1 MDGGL
6 PSCKRQRKPKPNLMP
21 VPPYC
26 RKSENEKCDKEYK
39 PILEVSDPGKIL
51 LLTESLINIST
62 IDLEKK
68 LNVYVE
74 NETFAELVFI
84 IKINYLSRDAV
95 VQVLGQKVLDTRF
108 CHSITCGIL
117 KQVID
122 TNHSALHELHEFE
135 STLQH
140 VLIDLLVPSQNLAK
154 VVTVPIL
161 SKLKR
166 GEEHPLSVLICV
178 VNSPK
183 EQEFITKVV
192 SEAYRFCLPILDNT
206 TKLEE
211 ESRIKKQCQSLLHVA
226 RKFYSHL
233 DDLNGLLREIMSEA
247 RRLANAERC
256 SLFLLDPDHI
266 HLVAKV
272 FDGVVHEH
280 VSTEVRIAK
289 DQGIAGHVALTG
301 KLLNI
306 KDAYSH
312 PLFYKG
318 MDEATGFR
326 TRNILCFPIKDEKG
340 IIGVAQ
346 LCNKIEGDFDFFD
359 EEIALAFSIYCG
371 LSIMQ
376 SLMYKKMLEA
386 MNRSQLSNELMLYHM
401 KVPQEDV
408 AKILL
413 CTNRHAYLNYDSF
426 NFIPKRIR
434 VSETPCQLIRMF
446 EDLHFF
452 DLLRIKRDEFV
463 KFSLYVKKG
472 YRDTPYHNWMHAFS
486 VTHFGYVL
494 IKQLDLI
501 KEGYLTPLEAM
512 AFLVSCMC
520 HDIDHR
526 GTTNSFQSE
535 SGSVLANL
543 YSSEGSV
550 MEHHH
555 LAQSLHILNTDD
567 CNFVE
572 GLCHEDY
579 LYFLDLL
586 KKYILATDLAHHF
599 NLFQKHQDMV
609 ENGFNKSDPD
619 EKYAFMC
626 LLMTCCDLSDQVK
639 PWEAIRVV
647 ALQLY
652 NEFFKQGDLEKSMG
666 KTPAAGMNRD
676 EACIPDLQ
684 MQFATDIC
692 IPIFT
697 TLASLFPKAEV
708 LINNINRNVLCWKA
722 SKVVYP
728 KLTKLGMTSLEILNS
743 TQVDDEVKK
752 FLKSRPSFTNLT
764 EVFDY
769 DTDADADA

>member
-1 MDGGL
+1 MDDGC
-6 PSCKRQRKPKPNLMP
+6 PSYKRERKPKPNLMP

-26 RKSENEKCDKEYK
+26 RKYENEKSCKQYK

-51 LLTESLINIST
+51 LLTESLINVST
-62 IDLEKK
+62 IELEKK
-68 LNVYVE
+68 LNIYVKD
-74 NETFAELVFI
+74 ETTAELVFI
-84 IKINYLSRDAV
+84 IKIHYLSRDAV
-95 VQVLGQKVLDTRF
+95 VQVLGEKVLDTPF
-108 CHSITCGIL
+108 CQPISCGIL
-117 KQVID
+117 KQIVD
-122 TNHSALHELHEFE
+122 TNHSALHEIHEFE
-135 STLQH
+135 SVLQE
-140 VLIDLLVPSQNLAK
+140 LLVSLLTPSQDSAK
-154 VVTVPIL
+154 VVTIPIL

-166 GEEHPLSVLICV
+166 GGEHPVSVLICV
-178 VNSPK
+178 LNSPST
-183 EQEFITKVV
+183 QEYITKVV

-211 ESRIKKQCQSLLHVA
+211 ESRIKKQCQSLLRVS

-233 DDLNGLLREIMSEA
+233 DDLNGLLREIMAEA
-247 RRLANAERC
+247 RRLTNAERC
-256 SLFLLDPDHI
+256 SLFLLDPEHL

-272 FDGVVHEH
+272 FDGVIHEH

-346 LCNKIEGDFDFFD
+346 LCNKIDGNFDFFD
-359 EEIALAFSIYCG
+359 EEVALAFSIYCG

-386 MNRSQLSNELMLYHM
+386 MNRSKLSNELMLYHM

-408 AKILL
+408 SNVLL
-413 CTNRHAYLNYDSF
+413 CTNRHLYLNYDSF
-426 NFIPKRIR
+426 NFMPKRIR
-434 VSETPCQLIRMF
+434 ESETPCHIIKIF
-446 EDLHFF
+446 EDLNFF
-452 DLLRIKRDEFV
+452 NTLRIKRDVLV
-463 KFSLYVKKG
+463 KFMLYVKKG

-494 IKQLDLI
+494 IRQLNLI
-501 KEGYLTPLEAM
+501 EEGYLTPLEAM
-512 AFLVSCMC
+512 AFLVSCTC

-526 GTTNSFQSE
+526 GTTNAFQSE

-555 LAQSLHILNTDD
+555 LSQSLHILNTDD

-572 GLCHEDY
+572 GLSHEDY

-586 KKYILATDLAHHF
+586 KKYILATDLTHHF
-599 NLFQKHQDMV
+599 NLFEQHQDMV
-609 ENGFNKSDPD
+609 ENGFDKTDQD
-619 EKYAFMC
+619 QKYAFMC

-639 PWEAIRVV
+639 PWEVIRIV

-666 KTPAAGMNRD
+666 KTPAADMNRD

-684 MQFATDIC
+684 IQFATDIC
-692 IPIFT
+692 IPIFS
-697 TLASLFPKAEV
+697 TLASLFPKAEM
-708 LINNINRNVLCWKA
+708 LIDNIKRNVLCWKA

-728 KLTKLGMTSLEILNS
+728 KLTKLGMTSLDILNS
-743 TQVDDEVKK
+743 TQVDEEVQK
-752 FLKSRPSFTNLT
+752 FLSSRPSFTNIT
-764 EVFDY
+764 EEFDY
-769 DTDADADA
+769 DEDTE